1 MSELFDMKA
10 EEMPKVTEF
19 KEDFSNIA
27 VLRISPHS
35 KSSQEENPLFKP
47 FEIYTDR
54 GGCYEEG

>member
-1 MSELFDMKA
+1 MKA